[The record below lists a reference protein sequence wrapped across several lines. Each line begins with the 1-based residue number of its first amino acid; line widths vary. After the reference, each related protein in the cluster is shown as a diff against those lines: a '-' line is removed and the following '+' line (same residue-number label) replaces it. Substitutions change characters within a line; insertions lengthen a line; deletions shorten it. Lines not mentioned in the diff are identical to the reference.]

1 MSWVSGVFDGCR
13 QLLQSQGKYQHQPPR
28 PFVLGSEL
36 AGKIAADSPIPDG
49 CPFRRGD
56 RVFGAAQGAYGEKV
70 AAAWQAL
77 VALPDNMTYDQG
89 AGACASSRRFLGGW
103 GAEGSWSVVRVGMQ
117 GCTSLGRRAM
127 WR

>member
-1 MSWVSGVFDGCR
+1 M
-13 QLLQSQGKYQHQPPR
+13 
-28 PFVLGSEL
+28 LGSEL
-36 AGKIAADSPIPDG
+36 AGTIAADSPIPDG

-89 AGACASSRRFLGGW
+89 AGACRVFR
-103 GAEGSWSVVRVGMQ
+103 VRVRILRDGVRVADE
-117 GCTSLGRRAM
+117 GGT
-127 WR
+127 

>member
-1 MSWVSGVFDGCR
+1 MRAIQVSQYVSGPLDLKVSSVSDPTPAQDQYTIAVHATATNFFD
-13 QLLQSQGKYQHQPPR
+13 LLQIRGKYQHQPPR

-36 AGKIAADSPIPDG
+36 AGKISADSPIPDG

-77 VALPDNMTYDQG
+77 IPLPDNMTYDQG
-89 AGACASSRRFLGGW
+89 AGA
-103 GAEGSWSVVRVGMQ
+103 
-117 GCTSLGRRAM
+117 
-127 WR
+127 